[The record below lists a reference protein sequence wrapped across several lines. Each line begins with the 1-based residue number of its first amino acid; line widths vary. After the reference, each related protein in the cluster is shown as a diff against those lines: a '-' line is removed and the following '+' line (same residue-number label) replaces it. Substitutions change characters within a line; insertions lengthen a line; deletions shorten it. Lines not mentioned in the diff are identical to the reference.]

1 MEKLLHF
8 VWMKR
13 AFPLQGLRVSDGRRV
28 EVLDVGLHNNDAG
41 PDFFNAKLRIG
52 ERTWAGNVE
61 VHAKASDWYRHG
73 HDADSA
79 YDNVILHVV
88 GENDRPALN
97 SRGEKIPTLVL
108 PIPEH
113 IERNFSEL
121 MAEEQYPPCYRI
133 IPELPADLLRAWLH
147 ELTLRRLE
155 EKTRRI
161 QQWLHRS
168 AGDRQFACFM
178 TLARNFGFGIN
189 SEAMETWAL
198 GVPLLAAAKHRD
210 NLLQI
215 EALFLGQAGLLS
227 EEAVSEERRDD
238 YYRLLVREYAF
249 LANKFSLTPMNH
261 KLWRFLRL
269 RPHNF
274 PHVRLAQLARLFC
287 EGRIDYAKIIE
298 TEDLAALRE
307 NFSLGVS
314 EYWQRH
320 FSFGLE
326 SAEDKKLLSPAS
338 ANLLVVNTAAPLLY
352 ALSKNRNDAALRERS
367 IRLLQSLPPEEN
379 KIVRSW
385 KSVGLKASYS
395 ADTQALICLR
405 KNFCDRKDCLRC
417 RFGKIYLDK
426 KTVQNK

>member
-13 AFPLQGLRVSDGRRV
+13 AFPLQGLRIDDGTVV
-28 EVLDVGLHNNDAG
+28 EVLDTGLHNNDAG

-52 ERTWAGNVE
+52 ERIWAGNVE
-61 VHAKASDWYRHG
+61 VHSKASDWYRHG
-73 HDADSA
+73 HDVDSA

-88 GENDRPALN
+88 GENDRPTLN
-97 SRGEKIPTLVL
+97 SRGKNIPTVVL
-108 PIPEH
+108 PMPEY
-113 IERNFSEL
+113 IERNFREL
-121 MAEEQYPPCYRI
+121 MTEEQYPPCHRVI
-133 IPELPADLLRAWLH
+133 SELPEEELRAWLH

-155 EKTRRI
+155 EKAHRI
-161 QQWLHRS
+161 LQYLHRS
-168 AGDRQFACFM
+168 TGDWQFACFM
-178 TLARNFGFGIN
+178 TLARNFGFSIN
-189 SEAMETWAL
+189 SEAMETWAS
-198 GVPLLAAAKHRD
+198 GIPLLAAAKHRD
-210 NLLQI
+210 SLLQI

-298 TEDLAALRE
+298 TEDPESLRE
-307 NFSLGVS
+307 NFALGVS

-326 SAEDKKLLSPAS
+326 SPENKKLLSVAS

-352 ALSKNRNDAALRERS
+352 ALSKNRNDAALRERA

-385 KSVGLKASYS
+385 KLSGLYALHS
-395 ADTQALICLR
+395 ADTQAFICLK

-417 RFGKIYLDK
+417 RFGKIYLDRK
-426 KTVQNK
+426 SPKNE